1 MKEQG
6 LKWLR
11 THDLISNKQRNRIYE
26 KVQHQKA
33 YVESRKDAPFVLS
46 ETSSEM
52 DGSAKKKKS
61 GKGRKNPRQT
71 AVDEW
76 TFLYMEESQKTM
88 STEIQMTHFWKP
100 ARREKKRELFFS
112 QCQNKQLAHTRNERA
127 PTNTQVRVS
136 LEDRR
141 EFFFFVVC
149 GTELKKKS
157 SVLFF

>member
-33 YVESRKDAPFVLS
+33 YVESRKDASFVLS

-52 DGSAKKKKS
+52 DGSAKKKK
-61 GKGRKNPRQT
+61 K
-71 AVDEW
+71 
-76 TFLYMEESQKTM
+76 
-88 STEIQMTHFWKP
+88 WK
-100 ARREKKRELFFS
+100 REKKSETNSSRWMDISLYGGISKNYEHRDSNDTFLKARKAWEKKRAFFPS
-112 QCQNKQLAHTRNERA
+112 VKTHSSHTRNERA